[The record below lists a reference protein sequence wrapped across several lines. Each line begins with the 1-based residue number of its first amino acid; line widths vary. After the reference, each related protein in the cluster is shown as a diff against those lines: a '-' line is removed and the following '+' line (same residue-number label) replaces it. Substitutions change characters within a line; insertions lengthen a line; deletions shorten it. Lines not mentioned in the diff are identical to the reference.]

1 MYSFIFRELQESSS
15 NTSAKKKN
23 WTVKYLAARLSSIF
37 ALYKDFEKCKAV
49 GTRRGAGHVL
59 SSMQKEMEEV
69 VSLARNDKILLESK
83 NSRTSLDYQSNGT
96 RVQDLLTFKAEE
108 CDMQPCPVCRHKCC
122 MPVESIDNI
131 NRDNEERLVA
141 FNGRLREWEGN

>member
-37 ALYKDFEKCKAV
+37 VLYKDFEKCRAV

-69 VSLARNDKILLESK
+69 VSKARNDTLLLESK
-83 NSRTSLDYQSNGT
+83 NSRTSLNYQ
-96 RVQDLLTFKAEE
+96 
-108 CDMQPCPVCRHKCC
+108 
-122 MPVESIDNI
+122 
-131 NRDNEERLVA
+131 
-141 FNGRLREWEGN
+141 